1 MLGSVGRVKPPYT
14 SGLRLIPFVS
24 VFFPKLLPRLL
35 PRSARLPW
43 PVPSVVVQPATAKP
57 IRSAL
62 ASRRAGKDAAR
73 LSMGFFGS

>member
-1 MLGSVGRVKPPYT
+1 
-14 SGLRLIPFVS
+14 
-24 VFFPKLLPRLL
+24 
-35 PRSARLPW
+35 
-43 PVPSVVVQPATAKP
+43 VVVQPATAKP